1 MSIIIPIH
9 GYAIL
14 GTPKMCHNPAAK
26 LPMAAKVM
34 KKGNMI
40 TLKKFHR
47 MTVIFFRF

>member
-1 MSIIIPIH
+1 M
-9 GYAIL
+9 GM
-14 GTPKMCHNPAAK
+14 PKMRHDRAAK
-26 LPMAAKVM
+26 LTMAAKVM